1 MLDEN
6 LCLNQNFILWYA
18 KCFKQIFYGML
29 DENLCLNQILFY
41 GMQTV
46 LNKYLYI
53 FLF

>member
-1 MLDEN
+1 MFKS
-6 LCLNQNFILWYA
+6 NFILWYA

-46 LNKYLYI
+46 LNKYLY
-53 FLF
+53 FFFCYN